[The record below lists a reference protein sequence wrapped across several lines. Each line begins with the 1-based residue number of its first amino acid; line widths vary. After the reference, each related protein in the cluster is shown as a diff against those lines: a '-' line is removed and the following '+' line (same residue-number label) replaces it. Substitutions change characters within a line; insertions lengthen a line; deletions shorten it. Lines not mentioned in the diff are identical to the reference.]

1 MKKVNL
7 KGLSLFVFIIAV
19 FSLSAQ
25 IRNPISWKFSQKQLN
40 DSEYVLSIG
49 ADIPKGWHIFSQYEK
64 SSIPTSFTFS
74 ASSDYALKGSVHE
87 DKPIAKYDAVIKD
100 TAKYYLNQAVFSQ
113 TIAIHNPDGFGIN
126 IKVAYQTCNDS
137 MCLPPKEVEYTYAIP
152 EMTKSYWSIFFAG
165 IGAGLL
171 ALLTPCVFPM
181 VPLTVS
187 FFIKRSSKRK
197 KGVRDAVL
205 YSLNIILIYVLLG
218 VIITA
223 LFGKDAL
230 NALASNGWVNLIF
243 FIIFV
248 IFGFSF
254 LGAFEITLPSS
265 WSTKLDAA
273 SERGGISGI
282 FFMALTLCIVSFS
295 CTGPVLGNLITLAA
309 RNGAYWNLT
318 IGLLG
323 FSLALS
329 IPFAL
334 FAIFPSW
341 LAGLPK
347 SGGWMN
353 SIKVV
358 FGLFELAFAL
368 KFLSVTDLVG
378 LHIKWAHLHIDGPM
392 GLLRREIFLVLWIV
406 IFAILGFYLLGKIK
420 FHHDS
425 DLQYV
430 SVFRLMVAILA
441 FAFSLYLI
449 PGIFGAPLKLISGFP
464 PPAQYNEGWK
474 LGGGNSSGAQVQST
488 NANNAEA
495 PHPKIGPKIGCP
507 LDLNCFHDY
516 NEALAYS
523 KQVNKP
529 VMIDFT
535 GFACTNCR
543 RMEENV
549 WSDPKVLSL
558 ISNDYVL
565 VSLYVDDPTEL
576 PDSMHFISSVTKDK
590 IETYGQ
596 KWSDFEAVQFKINS
610 QPYYALVDQDGKTL
624 VSPRGYTADIDQ
636 YIKFLTDGK
645 NNFHPASFGK
655 TPSVSIP

>member
-1 MKKVNL
+1 MKKVLL
-7 KGLSLFVFIIAV
+7 KALALLVFVLSV

-25 IRNPISWKFSQKQLN
+25 IRNPISWKFSQKQIN
-40 DSEYVLSIG
+40 DSEYVLSMG

-74 ASSDYALKGSVHE
+74 SSPDYTLKGNVRE
-87 DKPIAKYDAVIKD
+87 DKPIAKYDATIKD
-100 TAKYYLNQAVFSQ
+100 TAKYFLNQAVFTQ
-113 TIAIHNPDGFGIN
+113 TIVVHNPDGFGI
-126 IKVAYQTCNDS
+126 IGTVSYQTCNDS
-137 MCLPPKEVEYTYAIP
+137 MCLPPKQIDDSFTVP
-152 EMTKSYWSIFFAG
+152 EMVKSYWSIFFAG

-205 YSLNIILIYVLLG
+205 YSLNIIIIYVLLG

-243 FIIFV
+243 FIIIV

-329 IPFAL
+329 VPFAL

-378 LHIKWAHLHIDGPM
+378 LHIKWMHLHIDGPM

-474 LGGGNSSGAQVQST
+474 ISGGSSVTIPAQSGNV
-488 NANNAEA
+488 EA
-495 PHPKIGPKIGCP
+495 PHPKVGPKIGCP

-516 NEALAYS
+516 NEALAYA
-523 KQVNKP
+523 KTVNKP

-549 WSDPKVLSL
+549 WSDPRVLSL

-576 PDSMHFISSVTKDK
+576 PDSMHFISKVTGDK
-590 IETYGQ
+590 IETNGQ

-610 QPYYALVDQDGKTL
+610 QPYYALVDQDGKSL
-624 VSPRGYTADIDQ
+624 VSPRGYTPDVEQ

-645 NNFHPASFGK
+645 NNFHPAFGK
-655 TPSVSIP
+655 PSTIITP

>member
-1 MKKVNL
+1 MKKVLL
-7 KGLSLFVFIIAV
+7 KALILFVFV
-19 FSLSAQ
+19 LSVVSLSAQ
-25 IRNPISWKFSQKQLN
+25 IRNPISWSFSQTRIN
-40 DSEYVLSIG
+40 DSEYVLRMG
-49 ADIPKGWHIFSQYEK
+49 ADIPKGWHIFSQNEK
-64 SSIPTSFTFS
+64 SSIPTAFTFS
-74 ASSDYALKGSVHE
+74 PSPDYVLKGNVHE
-87 DKPIAKYDAVIKD
+87 DKPIAKYDEVIKD
-100 TAKYYLNQAVFSQ
+100 TARYFLTQAVFTQ
-113 TIAIHNPDGFGIN
+113 TIALRNRDGFGILGN
-126 IKVAYQTCNDS
+126 VYYQTCNDS
-137 MCLPPKEVEYTYAIP
+137 MCLPPKQVDFSFTISEQP
-152 EMTKSYWSIFFAG
+152 KSYWSIFFAG

-197 KGVRDAVL
+197 KGVRDAIL
-205 YSLNIILIYVLLG
+205 YSLNIIIIYVLLG

-309 RNGAYWNLT
+309 RSGAYWNLT

-378 LHIKWAHLHIDGPM
+378 LHIKWMHLHIDGPM

-430 SVFRLMVAILA
+430 SVFRLIIAILA
-441 FAFSLYLI
+441 FAFSVYLI

-474 LGGGNSSGAQVQST
+474 LGGGGSSGVAPVQS
-488 NANNAEA
+488 ANIPT
-495 PHPKIGPKIGCP
+495 PHPKVGPKIGCP
-507 LDLNCFHDY
+507 LDLSCFHDY
-516 NEALAYS
+516 NEALAYA

-543 RMEENV
+543 RMEENI
-549 WSDPKVLSL
+549 WSDPRVLSL
-558 ISNDYVL
+558 ISNDFVL

-576 PDSMHFISSVTKDK
+576 PDSMRFTSKVTGDK
-590 IETYGQ
+590 IETSGQ

-610 QPYYALVDQDGKTL
+610 QPYYALVDQDGKPL
-624 VSPRGYTADIDQ
+624 VSPRGYTPDIEQ

-645 NNFHPASFGK
+645 NNFHPAAGK
-655 TPSVSIP
+655 ASATITP